1 MGALIKWSNAMKYL
15 VRVKQ
20 VLGWELNIVASDPHQ
35 AKEIAM
41 GIVYHLDE
49 DDIVS
54 EEFEVEVQ
62 ETVTDVNA
70 N

>member
-1 MGALIKWSNAMKYL
+1 MKYL

-20 VLGWELNIVASDPHQ
+20 ILGWEFNIIASHPHQ

-41 GIVYHLDE
+41 GIVDHLDE

-54 EEFEVEVQ
+54 EEFEVDVQ
-62 ETVTDVNA
+62 KVTNNDA